1 MTLAADP
8 YFSVL
13 IFVNRFARSS
23 TAFADHMRRKEYV
36 GLIRY
41 VAVAALTI
49 FGASLS
55 VIVHG
60 PPEAA
65 RKEYGETGQ
74 RDSGGLRCGLAGHE
88 DSAKH

>member
-1 MTLAADP
+1 MTLAADL

-13 IFVNRFARSS
+13 IFVNRFVRSS
-23 TAFADHMRRKEYV
+23 RALADHMRRNEYM

-41 VAVAALTI
+41 VAAAALTI
-49 FGASLS
+49 FGALLS
-55 VIVHG
+55 AIVQG

-65 RKEYGETGQ
+65 GKEYGETGQ